1 MDDPAQYE
9 ARTRM
14 DLTSDDLNTAMAEV
28 MRLAAPVSDQ
38 WIVTALD
45 GASRGSIVWQG
56 RAAQCRVIG
65 VREVTFVLLDP
76 AVTDKGGHRLS
87 HDRDQLPERA
97 LAPCRTRYRTEFPK

>member
-1 MDDPAQYE
+1 MDEPTQFE

-14 DLTSDDLNTAMAEV
+14 VLTSEDLNTAMAEV

-45 GASRGSIVWQG
+45 ATLQGSIVWQG
-56 RAAQCRVIG
+56 RALRCRVTG

-76 AVTDKGGHRLS
+76 AVTDKDSHRLS
-87 HDRDQLPERA
+87 RDEPQPS
-97 LAPCRTRYRTEFPK
+97 P